1 MTNYAMEQLEKKSR
15 RGKLITLVLL
25 LYGLA
30 VTLIY
35 FFLSSGEELD
45 WVIWL
50 APFTIASVP
59 IGYYLEPAILFV
71 PLAILALLGWLLL
84 HKGQLFGREI
94 IIGCMI
100 VYLAGSLF
108 FTPFYLLLA
117 SASWQGE
124 ILKTMLGLS
133 LCGIVYPI
141 LVLIFLHWW
150 NPRNK

>member
-1 MTNYAMEQLEKKSR
+1 MTEYAMRQLKKKSR
-15 RGKLITLVLL
+15 RGKLLTLILL
-25 LYGLA
+25 IYGLA

-35 FFLSSGEELD
+35 FLCESGEGMD

-59 IGYYLEPAILFV
+59 ISYYFDPALIFI
-71 PLAILALLGWLLL
+71 PLAALALIGWLLL
-84 HKGQLFGREI
+84 HRGRLFGREI
-94 IIGCMI
+94 IIFCMI

-117 SASWQGE
+117 SASWQGD
-124 ILKTMLGLS
+124 ILKTMFGLS
-133 LCGIVYPI
+133 ICGIIYPV
-141 LVLIFLHWW
+141 LVLVFLHWW

>member
-1 MTNYAMEQLEKKSR
+1 MTEYAIQQLKKRSR
-15 RGKLITLVLL
+15 RGKLFTLILL
-25 LYGLA
+25 IYGLA

-35 FFLSSGEELD
+35 FFLASGEELS

-59 IGYYLEPAILFV
+59 VSYYFDPALIFV
-71 PLAILALLGWLLL
+71 PLAVLALIGWLLL
-84 HKGQLFGREI
+84 HKGLLFGREI
-94 IIGCMI
+94 IIFCMI

-124 ILKTMLGLS
+124 IIKTMFGLS
-133 LCGIVYPI
+133 LCGIIYPI

-150 NPRNK
+150 NPRKK

>member
-1 MTNYAMEQLEKKSR
+1 MTEYAIRQMEKKSN
-15 RGKLITLVLL
+15 RGKLITLILL
-25 LYGLA
+25 LYCLA
-30 VTLIY
+30 VTLLY
-35 FFLSSGEELD
+35 FLCEGKEGMGWLI
-45 WVIWL
+45 WV

-59 IGYYLEPAILFV
+59 ISYYLNPAFV
-71 PLAILALLGWLLL
+71 FIPLAVLAMSGWLLL
-84 HKGQLFGREI
+84 HKKILFGREI

-117 SASWQGE
+117 SASWQAG
-124 ILKTMLGLS
+124 IVKSMFGLS
-133 LCGIVYPI
+133 ICGIIYPI

>member
-84 HKGQLFGREI
+84 HKGLLFGREI

>member
-30 VTLIY
+30 VTLLY
-35 FFLSSGEELD
+35 FFLASGEELD

-59 IGYYLEPAILFV
+59 ISYYFDPALIFV
-71 PLAILALLGWLLL
+71 PLAVLALAAWLLL
-84 HKGQLFGREI
+84 HKGRLFGREI
-94 IIGCMI
+94 LIGCMI
-100 VYLAGSLF
+100 VYLTGSLF

-124 ILKTMLGLS
+124 IIKTMFGLS
-133 LCGIVYPI
+133 VCGIIYPI
-141 LVLIFLHWW
+141 LVLMFLHWG

>member
-1 MTNYAMEQLEKKSR
+1 MTEYAREQLRKRTR
-15 RGKLITLVLL
+15 RGKLLTLILL
-25 LYGLA
+25 VYGLA

-35 FFLSSGEELD
+35 FFFASGEELS

-59 IGYYLEPAILFV
+59 ISYYFDPALLFV
-71 PLAILALLGWLLL
+71 PLAVLALIAWLLL
-84 HKGQLFGREI
+84 HKGKLFGREI
-94 IIGCMI
+94 LIGCMI
-100 VYLAGSLF
+100 VYLTGSLF

-124 ILKTMLGLS
+124 ILKTMFGLS
-133 LCGIVYPI
+133 LCGIIYPI

>member
-1 MTNYAMEQLEKKSR
+1 MTEYAMQQLKKKSR
-15 RGKLITLVLL
+15 RGKLLTLALL
-25 LYGLA
+25 IYGLA

-35 FFLSSGEELD
+35 FLCESGEGLD

-59 IGYYLEPAILFV
+59 ISYYFNPALIFI
-71 PLAILALLGWLLL
+71 PLAVLALAAWLLL
-84 HKGQLFGREI
+84 HKGRLFGREI
-94 IIGCMI
+94 LIGCMI

-124 ILKTMLGLS
+124 IIKTMFGLS
-133 LCGIVYPI
+133 VCGIIYPI